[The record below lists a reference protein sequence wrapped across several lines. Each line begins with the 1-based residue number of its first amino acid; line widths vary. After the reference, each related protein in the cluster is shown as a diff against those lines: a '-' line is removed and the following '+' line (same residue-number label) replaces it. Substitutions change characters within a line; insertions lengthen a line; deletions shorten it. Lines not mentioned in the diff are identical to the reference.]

1 MLIQEDVH
9 GGEIMEIKRVKLS
22 EIRPYEKN
30 PRRND
35 SAVDADAASI
45 KEFGWQQ
52 PIVVDKYGVIIAGHT
67 RYKAAKKLK
76 CKEVPVVYADNLTE
90 EQVKAYRLAD
100 NKTSEL
106 AEWDVDLLSEELLDL
121 QDFDMGQ
128 FGFDFPDE
136 PEIEE
141 LKYGKCDGS
150 RSLFDKYVIPP
161 FSVLDGRSGIWQE
174 RKRKWHEI
182 LKTDS
187 RAGRAEG
194 LLGEGLNQMAKNIGS
209 NLNGTSEFD
218 PVLCELMIRWFC
230 PKGGRIIDPFAG
242 GNVRGL
248 VSMYLGD
255 YYTGVDLRQ
264 EQIDENNKALEKLIH
279 TDLSACQMENKPT
292 WHCGDSMDIK
302 EIVNQSGFDF
312 LLMCPPYGDLEKYSD
327 DPKDI
332 SNMTYENFIST
343 YSKIISRTVS
353 LLKNDAYC
361 AVVISDIR
369 DKKGMYRGFYSD
381 TIKAFKDAGCS
392 LYNDIVKIDP
402 VATAALRADLQ
413 FKNGRKVVRTHQNVL
428 VFIRGNNKNINLEPY
443 DFVFDEETE
452 E

>member
-1 MLIQEDVH
+1 M
-9 GGEIMEIKRVKLS
+9 
-22 EIRPYEKN
+22 
-30 PRRND
+30 
-35 SAVDADAASI
+35 
-45 KEFGWQQ
+45 
-52 PIVVDKYGVIIAGHT
+52 
-67 RYKAAKKLK
+67 
-76 CKEVPVVYADNLTE
+76 
-90 EQVKAYRLAD
+90 
-100 NKTSEL
+100 
-106 AEWDVDLLSEELLDL
+106 
-121 QDFDMGQ
+121 
-128 FGFDFPDE
+128 
-136 PEIEE
+136 
-141 LKYGKCDGS
+141 
-150 RSLFDKYVIPP
+150 
-161 FSVLDGRSGIWQE
+161 
-174 RKRKWHEI
+174 
-182 LKTDS
+182 
-187 RAGRAEG
+187 
-194 LLGEGLNQMAKNIGS
+194 
-209 NLNGTSEFD
+209 
-218 PVLCELMIRWFC
+218 
-230 PKGGRIIDPFAG
+230 
-242 GNVRGL
+242 RGL
-248 VSMYLGD
+248 VSMYLGN

-264 EQIDENNKALEKLIH
+264 EQIDENSKALEKLIR
-279 TDLSACQMENKPT
+279 TDPSACQMENKPT

-343 YSKIISRTVS
+343 YSEIISRTVS

-369 DKKGMYRGFYSD
+369 DKKGIYRGFYSD
-381 TIKAFKDAGCS
+381 TIKAFNDAGCS